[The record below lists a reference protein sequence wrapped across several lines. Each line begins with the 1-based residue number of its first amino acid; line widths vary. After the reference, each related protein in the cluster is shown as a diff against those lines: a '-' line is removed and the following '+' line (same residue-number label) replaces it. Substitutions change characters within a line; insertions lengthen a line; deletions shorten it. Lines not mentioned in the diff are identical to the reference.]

1 VLLRHLGQ
9 SPIEALPA
17 RALADGFPSLAFPTS
32 RLEIETCFD
41 HRRYLG
47 AFHMVDEA
55 QLSLLLE
62 PPSLPPQGAHG
73 FRAQNRVDTIHPPV
87 ERDVGRRDHFPED
100 PSVPP

>member
-1 VLLRHLGQ
+1 AAAPALRQFVFEGDHPVVEVEDAEPEPTVLLRHLGQ

-62 PPSLPPQGAHG
+62 PPPLPPQGAHG
-73 FRAQNRVDTIHPPV
+73 FRA
-87 ERDVGRRDHFPED
+87 
-100 PSVPP
+100 